1 MALTLT
7 DLQKMIE
14 QQDGLYPLDMYRAN
28 TPRQGI
34 GSVNI
39 PNVNLQGAPNVTPGT
54 VLDTSQMSGAAN
66 LPTARLSTGTTN
78 MTDTTAA
85 TGGNRLDDLISGL
98 DRDDISRL
106 LLSGTGSDNINLG
119 NIDRIANELVNLQ
132 YPDASR
138 DEKSEVTR
146 IITNLFTAGQS
157 PEFQKGFKTA
167 RTEQREIDKAF
178 IAAKRA
184 SKDKIYGKLLDVAL
198 REDKNSTGSSKIV
211 NVFRPDIIEGG
222 GSIDDATQNARI
234 RTTTDGEEI
243 LEVVAGQTEDGSN
256 IYEIA
261 PAETVIINNPGQL
274 KTLREGA
281 QGKINSKDY
290 RDGQKASVEKV
301 VAAGNIL
308 TPVNQM
314 LDILQGANTPADV
327 ANVTGALFNVVGRF
341 KTNIDTATSKL
352 LGTLSDDQQKVLAN
366 TNKLFNNLGTDN
378 QTSSANNLENAVDD
392 NGDPIGFKWSEL
404 GSAVADSAVY
414 KALFLELA
422 YYSLLLKGQES
433 RAVSDKDIINALRTI
448 GGDASTPQAA
458 MRTIINFAAKSFN
471 ANERETRGQRS
482 VFGGQVYKSMREQ
495 EGITDEILDED
506 YKGAIST
513 FLDPNNIDYDEF
525 QRFINYAKTYG
536 SGIGGARGPY
546 ELYLEQFLDDTPAVT
561 QPVDPATVSQKSGTD
576 LVNDAA
582 TALGIQ
588 IGIQ

>member
-39 PNVNLQGAPNVTPGT
+39 PNVNLQGAPNVSPGT

-66 LPTARLSTGTTN
+66 LPTAELSTGTTS
-78 MTDTTAA
+78 MMDTTGA
-85 TGGNRLDDLISGL
+85 TGANRLDDLISGL

-243 LEVVAGQTEDGSN
+243 LEIVAEQTEDGSN

-290 RDGQKASVEKV
+290 KDGQKASVEKV

-366 TNKLFNNLGTDN
+366 TNKLFNN
-378 QTSSANNLENAVDD
+378 
-392 NGDPIGFKWSEL
+392 
-404 GSAVADSAVY
+404 
-414 KALFLELA
+414 
-422 YYSLLLKGQES
+422 
-433 RAVSDKDIINALRTI
+433 
-448 GGDASTPQAA
+448 
-458 MRTIINFAAKSFN
+458 
-471 ANERETRGQRS
+471 
-482 VFGGQVYKSMREQ
+482 
-495 EGITDEILDED
+495 
-506 YKGAIST
+506 
-513 FLDPNNIDYDEF
+513 
-525 QRFINYAKTYG
+525 
-536 SGIGGARGPY
+536 
-546 ELYLEQFLDDTPAVT
+546 
-561 QPVDPATVSQKSGTD
+561 
-576 LVNDAA
+576 
-582 TALGIQ
+582 
-588 IGIQ
+588 